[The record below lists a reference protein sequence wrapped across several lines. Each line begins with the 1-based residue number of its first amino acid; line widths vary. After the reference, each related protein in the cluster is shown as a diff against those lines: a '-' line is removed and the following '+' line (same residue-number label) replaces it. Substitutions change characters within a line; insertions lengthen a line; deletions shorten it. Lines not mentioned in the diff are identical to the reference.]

1 MRVWRVLCLVSL
13 LVAVLAVPSLAE
25 EGANVAAVEVEGLER
40 TVASYVTG
48 ALSTKVGQPLSYE
61 KLDRDRDAIY
71 DLGFYETV
79 DYRVEEVPEGVR
91 VVFTVKENPV
101 VQALR
106 FKGNVAYREEELK
119 ALCFTSPGNIFNRTF
134 FRNDLQRIT
143 DKYRKDGYVMM
154 RVQDV
159 EVKDGVVEV
168 TILEP
173 RVGEVVIQG
182 NKKTKDYVIRREL
195 KLKKG
200 DLFNATVLRHS
211 LNRLQA
217 KGYFEDISVGFEPT
231 EDPVVMDLILTVEEA
246 KTGKLGLSVGHG
258 SQSGWSGGLSYSDSN
273 WQGLGTNLSAGFEL
287 GDNEQYWV
295 YYSQPY
301 MDQDTYS
308 WNAGVYKRKWT
319 DYDYYDEN
327 NNWRF
332 TYDQEKIG
340 AYVGAGRKF
349 RGNDQL
355 SWFVTLDWHK
365 VENTVTSGDSN
376 RTPEERRE
384 MEDGKNFSVTASL
397 TRNTMDPYLSYPKGD
412 VETVNFEKGLTG
424 LGGDWDYTKYW
435 LEARYYAPLF
445 KLMEYLDF
453 GSRGEDNPFILALR
467 ARAGWGS
474 GDIPWGEMYV
484 IGGANTLRGYKDDY
498 FRGEEMLLFNAELR
512 LPVED
517 NITLVFFYDAGKA
530 WKKSENQGMDLSDM
544 ASSKGIGIR
553 VRTPLGNLR
562 LDVAQGD
569 DETRTHFGFGDMF

>member
-1 MRVWRVLCLVSL
+1 VWRSSLFLFVFLAAFVVPAFGDEGAIIVSL
-13 LVAVLAVPSLAE
+13 DVEGVEKTVPSYVL
-25 EGANVAAVEVEGLER
+25 GAVSSKAGEPV
-40 TVASYVTG
+40 S
-48 ALSTKVGQPLSYE
+48 PD
-61 KLDRDRDAIY
+61 KLDRDRDAVY

-79 DYRVEEVPEGVR
+79 DYRVEDVQGGAR
-91 VVFTVKENPV
+91 VVFQVKENPV
-101 VQALR
+101 VQALK

-195 KLKKG
+195 KIAKG

-217 KGYFEDISVGFEPT
+217 KGYFEDVSVGFEPT
-231 EDPVVMDLILTVEEA
+231 DDPGVMDLIITVEEA
-246 KTGKLGLSVGHG
+246 KTGKLGLSIGHG
-258 SQSGWSGGLSYSDSN
+258 SQSGWSGGLSFQDSN
-273 WQGLGTNLSAGFEL
+273 WQGLGTNLSVGFEL
-287 GDNEQYWV
+287 GDNEQYWG
-295 YYSQPY
+295 YYTQPY

-308 WNAGVYKRKWT
+308 WRLGVYKKKWT
-319 DYDYYDEN
+319 DYDYYKDN
-327 NNWRF
+327 VWKF
-332 TYDQEKIG
+332 TYDQEKTG
-340 AYVGAGRKF
+340 AYVGAGKKF

-365 VENTVTSGDSN
+365 VDNVITSGDA
-376 RTPEERRE
+376 TDEEKKE
-384 MEDGKNFSVTASL
+384 LEDGTNASITASI
-397 TRNTMDPYLSYPKGD
+397 TRNTLDPYLSYPKGD
-412 VETVNFEKGLTG
+412 VETLNFEKGLRG

-453 GSRGEDNPFILALR
+453 GSKGEDNPLLLALR
-467 ARAGWGS
+467 AKAGWGE
-474 GDIPWGEMYV
+474 GDVPWGEMYV
-484 IGGANTLRGYKDDY
+484 VGGANSLRGYKDNY
-498 FRGEEMLLFNAELR
+498 FRGEEMFLLNAEIR
-512 LPVED
+512 IPMDD
-517 NITLVFFYDAGKA
+517 NISLVFFYDTGKA
-530 WKKSENQGMDLSDM
+530 WKKSENQGMDLSDLS
-544 ASSKGIGIR
+544 SSKGIGIR
-553 VRTPLGNLR
+553 VKTPLGNMR
-562 LDVAQGD
+562 LDFAQGD
-569 DETRTHFGFGDMF
+569 DESRTHFGFGDMF

>member
-1 MRVWRVLCLVSL
+1 MRVRRVLCLVSL

-412 VETVNFEKGLTG
+412 VETVNFEKGFSS

-435 LEARYYAPLF
+435 LEARFYTPLK
-445 KLMEYLDF
+445 KLMDYLDF
-453 GSRGEDNPFILALR
+453 GSKSEDNPVLLALR

-474 GDIPWGEMYV
+474 GDIPWGEMYLV
-484 IGGANTLRGYKDDY
+484 GGTSTLRGYKDNR

-517 NITLVFFYDAGKA
+517 NFSLVFFYDAGKA
-530 WKKSENQGMDLSDM
+530 WKKSDGEGMDLSDLVQ
-544 ASSKGIGIR
+544 SRGIGIR
-553 VRTPLGNLR
+553 VKTPLGNLR
-562 LDVAQGD
+562 LDYAQGD

>member
-1 MRVWRVLCLVSL
+1 MRVWRRWCLVFVFIAA
-13 LVAVLAVPSLAE
+13 LVVPVHAE
-25 EGANVAAVEVEGLER
+25 EGLTIVSVDVEGVEK
-40 TVASYVTG
+40 TVPSYVLG
-48 ALSTKVGQPLSYE
+48 AVSSKVGEVLSPD
-61 KLDRDRDAIY
+61 KLDRDRDAVY

-79 DYRVEEVPEGVR
+79 DYQVEDVEGGAKVIFRVR
-91 VVFTVKENPV
+91 ENPV
-101 VQALR
+101 VQAIR
-106 FKGNVAYREEELK
+106 FKGNLAYSEDELRS
-119 ALCFTSPGNIFNRTF
+119 LCFTAPGNVFNRVF
-134 FRNDLQRIT
+134 FRKDLERIS

-173 RVGEVVIQG
+173 RIGEVVIQG
-182 NKKTKDYVIRREL
+182 NKKTKDYVIRREI
-195 KLKKG
+195 KLSKG
-200 DLFNATVLRHS
+200 SLFNATVLRHS

-217 KGYFEDISVGFEPT
+217 RGYFEDVSVGFEPS
-231 EDPVVMDLILTVEEA
+231 EDPGIIDIVITVEEA
-246 KTGKLGLSVGHG
+246 KTGKLGLSIGHG
-258 SQSGWSGGLSYSDSN
+258 SQSGWSGGLSFHDNN

-287 GDNEQYWV
+287 GDNEQYWG

-308 WNAGVYKRKWT
+308 WNVGIYKKKWT
-319 DYDYYDEN
+319 DYDYYKDSK
-327 NNWRF
+327 WKF
-332 TYDQEKIG
+332 TYDQEKTG

-349 RGNDQL
+349 RGNDQM
-355 SWFVTLDWHK
+355 SWSVTLDWHK
-365 VENTVTSGDSN
+365 VTNTITSGDA
-376 RTPEERRE
+376 TPEELKE
-384 MEDGKNFSVTASL
+384 LEDGTNASVAASV
-397 TRNTMDPYLSYPKGD
+397 TRNTLDPYLSYPKGD
-412 VETVNFEKGLTG
+412 VETLNFEQGLTG

-453 GSRGEDNPFILALR
+453 GSKGEDNPFILALR